1 MSKKIL
7 VNVYNNDGIVEF
19 AKNLSEKN
27 DFDVFATEK
36 SFEFLTA
43 NGLCVEK
50 FDWQNTDFDMVVC
63 NFQQLEKYLNQDM
76 DEEKV
81 LS

>member
-27 DFDVFATEK
+27 DYDIFATEK
-36 SFEFLTA
+36 TYEYLSA

-50 FDWQNTDFDMVVC
+50 FDWQNTDFDVVVC
-63 NFQQLEKYLNQDM
+63 NFYPREK
-76 DEEKV
+76 
-81 LS
+81 